1 MDLSWRVDR
10 PLRACFRTTKYCHGW
25 LLHAHC
31 ATLDCLYLHEVGSE
45 EYSFTK
51 YEVISAYTSMGA
63 RDLAIKNFIAKSATV
78 QFTYAGFTNIIHN
91 IHVQTTR
98 GV

>member
-1 MDLSWRVDR
+1 MLKRQRKIGKRLKV
-10 PLRACFRTTKYCHGW
+10 
-25 LLHAHC
+25 HC

-63 RDLAIKNFIAKSATV
+63 RDLAIKNFIAKSARV
-78 QFTYAGFTNIIHN
+78 QITYAGFTNIIHN

-98 GV
+98 DDCWSIATRNSKAN